1 MKQIILASQ
10 SPRRKQLMELA
21 GLTVTVKVA
30 PVEEIYPAALPN
42 REVAQ
47 FLATLKADAVW
58 NLLSKEEQN
67 NTIVVAS
74 DTIVYAD
81 GIIYGKPQ
89 DRAMA
94 IDYLKALNA
103 KTHQVITGV
112 SVITVD
118 KAFHFDD
125 VVEVTFRDL
134 SDKEIQHYV
143 DVYKPYDKAGA
154 YAIQEWI
161 GAIGISKINGDYYSV
176 MGLPINR
183 VRAVLMDLL

>member
-118 KAFHFDD
+118 KALHFDD